1 MSSRVAAVCWA
12 VVLVVAV
19 VVAVAVTP
27 WALVVVPFALVLA
40 VAAWNGVGAL
50 RVLDLL
56 GDSSD
61 DPGRGPA
68 GLNP

>member
-1 MSSRVAAVCWA
+1 M
-12 VVLVVAV
+12 LVVAV
-19 VVAVAVTP
+19 VVAMAVTA
-27 WALVVVPFALVLA
+27 WALVVVPFALVLG
-40 VAAWNGVGAL
+40 VAAWNGIGAR

-68 GLNP
+68 GLTP